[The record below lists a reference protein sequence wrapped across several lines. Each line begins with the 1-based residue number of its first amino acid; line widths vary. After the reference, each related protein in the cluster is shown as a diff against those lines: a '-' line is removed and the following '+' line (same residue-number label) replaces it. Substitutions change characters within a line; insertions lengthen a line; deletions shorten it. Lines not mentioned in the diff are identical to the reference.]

1 MDSDASNGSAYWVNG
16 LPGIVILVMDF
27 PAPDDWTAGVVIP
40 VMTPIPWLDG
50 LPGIVI
56 LVDSDIL
63 GERVAGCRSFV
74 MGGLPDGRV
83 AGYRNLVDFD
93 ALDVRVDGYR
103 PS

>member
-1 MDSDASNGSAYWVNG
+1 
-16 LPGIVILVMDF
+16 
-27 PAPDDWTAGVVIP
+27 
-40 VMTPIPWLDG
+40 MTPIPWLDG

-83 AGYRNLVDFD
+83 AGWAGGRVPSFVMGFYAPDERVPGAGGCRDPRGFEFLDERVAGCRNPCGL
-93 ALDVRVDGYR
+93 
-103 PS
+103 